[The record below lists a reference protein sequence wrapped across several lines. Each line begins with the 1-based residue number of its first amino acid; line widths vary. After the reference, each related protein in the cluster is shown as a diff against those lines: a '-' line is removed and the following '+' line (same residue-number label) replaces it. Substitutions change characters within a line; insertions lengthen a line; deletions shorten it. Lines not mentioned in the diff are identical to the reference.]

1 MSNTELMCAN
11 CGQALD
17 AGDMFCRSCG
27 LPTVL
32 AYASRVRAVEAA
44 PDLQELERSL
54 EIAPEPEVLARV
66 SAASMEQSITE
77 PLQPVARPAPARRG
91 SPLSPLA
98 VVMLVALL
106 GAVAV
111 FFLLLALG

>member
-17 AGDMFCRSCG
+17 PGDMFCRSCG

-32 AYASRVRAVEAA
+32 AYASRVRAVESA
-44 PDLQELERSL
+44 PDLKELERAL

-77 PLQPVARPAPARRG
+77 PLQPVVRPAPARHG